1 MRRRR
6 AWSDPH
12 AAVVWLLPTCL
23 WIGLGLGLGLG
34 LAGCQE
40 MDPYRNPYLFQLSG
54 ANQGNLGAMLANPG
68 DLVRGQGAEG
78 ADSGEAEAAI
88 QRLRSGKPR
97 PLQLTGSGSGAGYAS
112 GSGTG
117 N

>member
-6 AWSDPH
+6 ILSGPRLR
-12 AAVVWLLPTCL
+12 AAVAWLLPAGL
-23 WIGLGLGLGLG
+23 WIGLT
-34 LAGCQE
+34 GCQE

-54 ANQGNLGAMLANPG
+54 ANQGNLGAMLADPG
-68 DLVRGQGAEG
+68 DLVRGQGAAG
-78 ADSGEAEAAI
+78 ADAGEAEAAI

-97 PLQLTGSGSGAGYAS
+97 PLQLTGSGAGAGTS
-112 GSGTG
+112 NG

>member
-1 MRRRR
+1 
-6 AWSDPH
+6 
-12 AAVVWLLPTCL
+12 
-23 WIGLGLGLGLG
+23 
-34 LAGCQE
+34 
-40 MDPYRNPYLFQLSG
+40 
-54 ANQGNLGAMLANPG
+54 MLANPG

-97 PLQLTGSGSGAGYAS
+97 PLQVTGSGSGAGYAS